1 MSLIELFI
9 YSFIQGITE
18 FLPVS
23 SSAHLTLLESVFG
36 WREVGRTFVIA
47 AHLGTLLTVIFYLR
61 GEIKSILKDINYK
74 KKYEKNFKLVL
85 NIMIMTIPI
94 IVFGFLVFKT
104 LDFILLNLQLIAW
117 ATILGA
123 LILFISD
130 KSKNNNKTIYDLS
143 YKESLFIGFMQIFA
157 LIPGSSR
164 AGMIITACRF
174 LKISRTKS
182 TQIVLFSGVPTIFG
196 AVILELVWLTKNK
209 SEIYNYQLILV
220 TVLSS
225 LFAYITIVYL
235 FKWVR
240 EKSFSPFIIYR
251 LILGT
256 LILTIIYF

>member
-23 SSAHLTLLESVFG
+23 SSAHLNLLESFFG

-47 AHLGTLLTVIFYLR
+47 AHLGTLLTVLFYLR
-61 GEIKSILKDINYK
+61 GEIILILKNINYNK
-74 KKYEKNFKLVL
+74 NEKNFKLVL
-85 NIMIMTIPI
+85 NITIMTIPI
-94 IVFGFLVFKT
+94 LVLGFIVFKT

-130 KSKNNNKTIYDLS
+130 KSKNYNKTISDLS
-143 YKESLFIGFMQIFA
+143 YKESLFIGLMQVFA

-174 LKISRTKS
+174 LKISRTNS
-182 TQIVLFSGVPTIFG
+182 TQIVLFSGIPTIFC

-209 SEIYNYQLILV
+209 NEMYNYDLILV
-220 TVLSS
+220 TMLSS
-225 LFAYITIVYL
+225 LFSYITIFYL
-235 FKWVR
+235 FKWVK

-251 LILGT
+251 LTLGI

>member
-1 MSLIELFI
+1 M
-9 YSFIQGITE
+9 
-18 FLPVS
+18 
-23 SSAHLTLLESVFG
+23 
-36 WREVGRTFVIA
+36 
-47 AHLGTLLTVIFYLR
+47 TV
-61 GEIKSILKDINYK
+61 
-74 KKYEKNFKLVL
+74 
-85 NIMIMTIPI
+85 PI
-94 IVFGFLVFKT
+94 IVFGFIVFKT

-130 KSKNNNKTIYDLS
+130 KSKNYNKTISDLS
-143 YKESLFIGFMQIFA
+143 YKESLFIGLMQIFA

-174 LKISRTKS
+174 LKISRTNS
-182 TQIVLFSGVPTIFG
+182 TQIVLFSGIPTIFC

-209 SEIYNYQLILV
+209 NEIYNYDLILV

-225 LFAYITIVYL
+225 LFSYITIVYL
-235 FKWVR
+235 FKWVK

-251 LILGT
+251 LTLGI

>member
-23 SSAHLTLLESVFG
+23 SSAHLTLLENFFG

-47 AHLGTLLTVIFYLR
+47 AHLGTLLTVLFYLR
-61 GEIKSILKDINYK
+61 AEINLILKDITNNIN
-74 KKYEKNFKLVL
+74 EKNFKLVL
-85 NIMIMTIPI
+85 NITVMTIPI
-94 IVFGFLVFKT
+94 IICGFIIFKT

-130 KSKNNNKTIYDLS
+130 KSKNYNKTISDLS
-143 YKESLFIGFMQIFA
+143 YKESLFIGLMQIFA

-174 LKISRTKS
+174 LKISRINS
-182 TQIVLFSGVPTIFG
+182 TQIVLFSGIPTIFC

-209 SEIYNYQLILV
+209 NEIYNYDLILV

-225 LFAYITIVYL
+225 LFSYITIVYL
-235 FKWVR
+235 FKWVK

-251 LILGT
+251 LTLGI

>member
-23 SSAHLTLLESVFG
+23 SSAHLNLLESFFG

-47 AHLGTLLTVIFYLR
+47 AHLGTLLTVLFYLR
-61 GEIKSILKDINYK
+61 GEIILILKDINYNK
-74 KKYEKNFKLVL
+74 NEKNFKLVL
-85 NIMIMTIPI
+85 NITIMTIPI
-94 IVFGFLVFKT
+94 IVFGFIVFKT

-130 KSKNNNKTIYDLS
+130 KSKNYNKTISDLS
-143 YKESLFIGFMQIFA
+143 YKESLFIGLMQIFA

-174 LKISRTKS
+174 LKISRTNS
-182 TQIVLFSGVPTIFG
+182 TQIVLFSGIPTIFC

-209 SEIYNYQLILV
+209 NTIYNYDLILV

-225 LFAYITIVYL
+225 LFSYITIVYL
-235 FKWVR
+235 FKWVK

-251 LILGT
+251 LILGI

>member
-23 SSAHLTLLESVFG
+23 SSAHLTLLENFFG

-47 AHLGTLLTVIFYLR
+47 AHLGTLLTVLFYLR
-61 GEIKSILKDINYK
+61 AEINLILKDITNNIN
-74 KKYEKNFKLVL
+74 EKNFKLVL
-85 NIMIMTIPI
+85 NITVMTIPI
-94 IVFGFLVFKT
+94 IICGFIIFKT

-130 KSKNNNKTIYDLS
+130 KSKHYNKTISDLS
-143 YKESLFIGFMQIFA
+143 FKESLFIGLMQIFA

-174 LKISRTKS
+174 LKISRTNS
-182 TQIVLFSGVPTIFG
+182 TQIVLFSGIPTIFC

-209 SEIYNYQLILV
+209 NEIYNYDLILV

-225 LFAYITIVYL
+225 LFSYITIVYL
-235 FKWVR
+235 FKWVK

-251 LILGT
+251 LILGI

>member
-23 SSAHLTLLESVFG
+23 SSAHLTLLENFFG

-47 AHLGTLLTVIFYLR
+47 AHLGTLLTVLFYLR
-61 GEIKSILKDINYK
+61 AEINLILKDITNNK
-74 KKYEKNFKLVL
+74 NEKNFKLVL
-85 NIMIMTIPI
+85 NITIMTIPI
-94 IVFGFLVFKT
+94 IICGFIIFKT

-130 KSKNNNKTIYDLS
+130 KSKHYNKTISDLS
-143 YKESLFIGFMQIFA
+143 YKESLFIGLMQIFA

-174 LKISRTKS
+174 LKISRTNS
-182 TQIVLFSGVPTIFG
+182 TQIVLFSGIPTIFC

-209 SEIYNYQLILV
+209 NEIYNYDLILV

-225 LFAYITIVYL
+225 LFSYITIVYL
-235 FKWVR
+235 FKWVK

-251 LILGT
+251 LTLGI

>member
-174 LKISRTKS
+174 LKINRTNS
-182 TQIVLFSGVPTIFG
+182 TQIVLFSGIPTIFC

-209 SEIYNYQLILV
+209 NEIYNYDLIIV

-225 LFAYITIVYL
+225 LFSYITIVYL
-235 FKWVR
+235 FKWVK

-251 LILGT
+251 LILGI

>member
-23 SSAHLTLLESVFG
+23 SSAHLNLLESFFG

-47 AHLGTLLTVIFYLR
+47 AHLGTLLTVLFYLR
-61 GEIKSILKDINYK
+61 GEIILILKNINYNK
-74 KKYEKNFKLVL
+74 NEKNFKLVL
-85 NIMIMTIPI
+85 NITIMTIPI
-94 IVFGFLVFKT
+94 LVLGFIVFKT

-130 KSKNNNKTIYDLS
+130 KSKNYNKTISDLS
-143 YKESLFIGFMQIFA
+143 YKESLFIGLMQVFA

-174 LKISRTKS
+174 LKISRTNS
-182 TQIVLFSGVPTIFG
+182 TQIVLFSGIPTIFC

-209 SEIYNYQLILV
+209 NEMYNYDLILV
-220 TVLSS
+220 TMLSS
-225 LFAYITIVYL
+225 LFSYITIFYL
-235 FKWVR
+235 FKWVK

-251 LILGT
+251 FILGI

>member
-23 SSAHLTLLESVFG
+23 SSAHLTLLENFFG

-47 AHLGTLLTVIFYLR
+47 AHLGTLLTVLFYLR
-61 GEIKSILKDINYK
+61 AEINLILKDITNNK
-74 KKYEKNFKLVL
+74 NEKNFKLVL
-85 NIMIMTIPI
+85 NITIMTIPI
-94 IVFGFLVFKT
+94 IICGFIIFKT

-130 KSKNNNKTIYDLS
+130 KSKNYNKTISDLS
-143 YKESLFIGFMQIFA
+143 YKESLFIGLMQIFA

-174 LKISRTKS
+174 LKISRINS
-182 TQIVLFSGVPTIFG
+182 TQIVLFSGIPTIFC

-209 SEIYNYQLILV
+209 NEIYNYDLILV

-225 LFAYITIVYL
+225 LFSYITIVYL
-235 FKWVR
+235 FKWVK

-251 LILGT
+251 LTLGI

>member
-23 SSAHLTLLESVFG
+23 SSAHLTLLESFFG

-47 AHLGTLLTVIFYLR
+47 AHLGTLLTVLFYLR
-61 GEIKSILKDINYK
+61 GEIKVILKDINYNK
-74 KKYEKNFKLVL
+74 NKKNFKLVL
-85 NIMIMTIPI
+85 NITIMTIPI
-94 IVFGFLVFKT
+94 IVFGFIVFKT
-104 LDFILLNLQLIAW
+104 LDFILFNLQLIAW

-130 KSKNNNKTIYDLS
+130 KSKNYNKTISDLS
-143 YKESLFIGFMQIFA
+143 YKESLFIGLMQIFA

-174 LKISRTKS
+174 LKISRTNS
-182 TQIVLFSGVPTIFG
+182 TQIVLFSGIPTIFC

-209 SEIYNYQLILV
+209 SEIYNYVNNMGPIGLERFSRTGV
-220 TVLSS
+220 VAMTKGVE
-225 LFAYITIVYL
+225 V
-235 FKWVR
+235 FK
-240 EKSFSPFIIYR
+240 
-251 LILGT
+251 
-256 LILTIIYF
+256 

>member
-23 SSAHLTLLESVFG
+23 SSAHLTLLENFFG

-47 AHLGTLLTVIFYLR
+47 AHLGTLLTVLFYLR
-61 GEIKSILKDINYK
+61 AEINLILKDITNNIN
-74 KKYEKNFKLVL
+74 EKNFKLVL
-85 NIMIMTIPI
+85 NITVMTIPI
-94 IVFGFLVFKT
+94 IICGFIIFKT

-130 KSKNNNKTIYDLS
+130 KSKNYNKTISDLS
-143 YKESLFIGFMQIFA
+143 YKESLFIGLMQIFA

-174 LKISRTKS
+174 LKISRTNS
-182 TQIVLFSGVPTIFG
+182 TQIVLFSGIPTIFC

-209 SEIYNYQLILV
+209 NEIYNYDLILV

-225 LFAYITIVYL
+225 LFSYITIVYL
-235 FKWVR
+235 FKWVK

-251 LILGT
+251 LILGI